1 MTAFWFILGCMG
13 LIVII
18 GAVRDQIGVA
28 IADITILVMLFGL
41 ITLGNFVLNQFIFVG
56 DKGWILAGL
65 VTLGFLFESVYGL
78 MAPERQNR
86 RNKWLRSMRRGK
98 RA

>member
-1 MTAFWFILGCMG
+1 MTAFWFILVCMG

-18 GAVRDQIGVA
+18 GAVRDQIGLAV
-28 IADITILVMLFGL
+28 ADITILVMLFGL
-41 ITLGNFVLNQFIFVG
+41 ITVANLVLSQFMFVG

-65 VTLGFLFESVYGL
+65 AALGFLFESVYGL
-78 MAPERQNR
+78 MAPERQAR
-86 RNKWLRSMRRGK
+86 RNKWLRTMRTGK